1 MSLKVVR
8 SSPDAY
14 LPTRGSEKA
23 AGLDLYTPRNVI
35 VPARRR
41 LIIPLDI
48 CIELPENTFGHVLPR
63 SGLAVKQG
71 IHVGAGVID
80 EDYRGNVGVLLF
92 NLSDYDVEF
101 KKGERIAQLVIKK
114 YESVT
119 VEEHADLSSTVR
131 SGKGFGSS
139 GL

>member
-35 VPARRR
+35 VPARGRT
-41 LIIPLDI
+41 IIPLDI

-92 NLSDYDVEF
+92 NLSDNDVEF

-119 VEEHADLSSTVR
+119 VEEHAHLSSTVR
-131 SGKGFGSS
+131 SGQGFGSS